1 MNPTPNP
8 TLPTQQPNAEPSR
21 PLRRQLL
28 WLAALWLGG
37 VGSVLLAAELIRL
50 AMAAAGMKSH

>member
-1 MNPTPNP
+1 M
-8 TLPTQQPNAEPSR
+8 PTQQPNAEPSR